1 MSSAPDRLTRVNE
14 ILKREIADYLER
26 DPILKDGMAL
36 VSVTGV
42 SVSPNLRKA
51 EVRISAMGADS
62 LKRDVIKHL
71 RDNRSIIQK
80 QVSKDVVLKY
90 TPVLSFVLD
99 DKIERGDRVL
109 DIIRELEQD
118 AGEDK

>member
-1 MSSAPDRLTRVNE
+1 MSAPDRLTRVNE

-42 SVSPNLRKA
+42 SVSSNLRNA
-51 EVRISAMGADS
+51 EVRISAMGAES
-62 LKRDVIKHL
+62 LKKDVIKHL

-90 TPVLSFVLD
+90 TPVLNFVLD